1 MTKKRLPP
9 ASVKPK
15 HEKLPW
21 PGLKAKDGLSRVI
34 TRFVKERKET
44 RESETW
50 AQNQIARV
58 LEHVTPETAM
68 ALFERAL
75 AIIEPVY
82 GPDHRNVLATRRR
95 LGLP

>member
-1 MTKKRLPP
+1 VLATWFGRSAATDLYNL
-9 ASVKPK
+9 ALAL
-15 HEKLPW
+15 EDL
-21 PGLKAKDGLSRVI
+21 GL
-34 TRFVKERKET
+34 
-44 RESETW
+44 
-50 AQNQIARV
+50 
-58 LEHVTPETAM
+58 PETAM